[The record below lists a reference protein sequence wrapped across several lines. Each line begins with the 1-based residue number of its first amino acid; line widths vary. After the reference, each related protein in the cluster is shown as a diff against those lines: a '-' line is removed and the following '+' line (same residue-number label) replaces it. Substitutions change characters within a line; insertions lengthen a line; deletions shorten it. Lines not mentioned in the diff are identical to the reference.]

1 MNLLQTLVGGNLSF
15 LGLTPPPS
23 STEASPITA
32 NGLKAR
38 RERKRPSST
47 TLNDVTARRY
57 RTHDRELL
65 WEPRPVLPSRPSPPL
80 VTPAPDSSVSAAPE
94 KAEEPG
100 KTTLW
105 APAFLQAE
113 ETCGPMRVGTVTP
126 LMSSLRGWKTVRVFV
141 SSTFADMHSERECLV
156 KRVFPVLRKWCSE
169 RRLHLVEC
177 DLRWGVPKDSA
188 SGDTLRVCLG
198 ELDRCISENGHP
210 FFVSL
215 LGGRCGWIPTHD
227 QVPPAIQARYHW
239 IDGFSVTGME
249 ILHGVCRTR
258 TPNAV
263 FMLRDPSLISRLPR
277 EILPQFKEDTAEHN
291 EFVDQL
297 RRKVRSWFPASCFD
311 YSCTFSHVGAD
322 GKPVMINMEDFEAT
336 VLNFLKTSISQ
347 QYPEDHISPEPV
359 LLAKLPHT
367 SMLENKTRLCV
378 HDTTGSV
385 QLALSSLRDSH
396 PAIIQITGSAGSGK
410 STLLSEIEQEVL
422 KDSKWKVLV
431 HFAGAGPGS
440 KTSMNLLRRICME
453 WGGLKR
459 LEGEEDSIHSI
470 AMGVIGKLSK
480 LPKKFLLCIDDID
493 TLESSD
499 HPVPDWWLSNW
510 PNVSIMFTSCGP
522 FTFAFPK
529 MKVTSTIRAQCHK
542 AEEIIST
549 HLRESNKQLDSE
561 QMRLL
566 IEKYDAQQ
574 SPLYLVLACEE
585 LRVFG
590 IFEQVT
596 TFIRNMS
603 PTIPGLL
610 KQIYNRI
617 KGENSAVAV
626 DNFLGI
632 LTHCPES
639 LYEPEMQMALGI
651 SPSEFV
657 SLRQSLSVF
666 LAKSAEG
673 SSLTFAHSL
682 FKKVFSSIVPKAC
695 LTLVATLFESDQ
707 VEPTRRARVLPVI
720 LLEMQEKDRLARCL
734 SLWETFDFW
743 YNDETKYTLY
753 KFWYATAK
761 DDSMAKL
768 YHATLDKMTS
778 VEKEDLAYRYFRVG
792 ELMYYLARYD
802 DGLSFATT
810 SQAMSEPFHFGFNVT
825 HAYALNLLGRLYE
838 KKGEIDLSEANHK
851 KSLEIK
857 RKTRGC
863 PPDLIA
869 HSLNNLAGLYFHH
882 GKRHWDSLPLY
893 KEALAILKKLYGDQ
907 HVDIA
912 DVTSNMG
919 QVYYDMGKLEEAV
932 QLYEQT
938 IEMRKRL

>member
-1 MNLLQTLVGGNLSF
+1 
-15 LGLTPPPS
+15 
-23 STEASPITA
+23 
-32 NGLKAR
+32 
-38 RERKRPSST
+38 
-47 TLNDVTARRY
+47 
-57 RTHDRELL
+57 
-65 WEPRPVLPSRPSPPL
+65 
-80 VTPAPDSSVSAAPE
+80 
-94 KAEEPG
+94 
-100 KTTLW
+100 
-105 APAFLQAE
+105 
-113 ETCGPMRVGTVTP
+113 
-126 LMSSLRGWKTVRVFV
+126 
-141 SSTFADMHSERECLV
+141 
-156 KRVFPVLRKWCSE
+156 
-169 RRLHLVEC
+169 
-177 DLRWGVPKDSA
+177 
-188 SGDTLRVCLG
+188 
-198 ELDRCISENGHP
+198 
-210 FFVSL
+210 
-215 LGGRCGWIPTHD
+215 
-227 QVPPAIQARYHW
+227 
-239 IDGFSVTGME
+239 ME
-249 ILHGVCRTR
+249 ILPGVCRTR

-263 FMLRDPSLISRLPR
+263 FMLRDPSSISRLPR

-291 EFVDQL
+291 KFVDQL
-297 RRKVRSWFPASCFD
+297 RRKVRSWFPASCFY
-311 YSCTFSHVGAD
+311 YSCTFSHVGAN

-347 QYPEDHISPEPV
+347 QHPEDHISPEPV

-385 QLALSSLRDSH
+385 QLALSVLRDSH
-396 PAIIQITGSAGSGK
+396 PVIIQITGSAGSGK
-410 STLLSEIEQEVL
+410 STLLSEIEQEAL
-422 KDSKWKVLV
+422 KGRTRLENQYE
-431 HFAGAGPGS
+431 FIE
-440 KTSMNLLRRICME
+440 ICME

-470 AMGVIGKLSK
+470 AMGIIGKLSK
-480 LPKKFLLCIDDID
+480 LPKKFLLCIDDTD

-499 HPVPDWWLSNW
+499 HPVPDWWLSDW
-510 PNVSIMFTSCGP
+510 PNISMMFTTSCGP
-522 FTFAFPK
+522 FTFAVPK
-529 MKVTSTIRAQCHK
+529 MKVASTIR
-542 AEEIIST
+542 
-549 HLRESNKQLDSE
+549 
-561 QMRLL
+561 
-566 IEKYDAQQ
+566 
-574 SPLYLVLACEE
+574 
-585 LRVFG
+585 
-590 IFEQVT
+590 
-596 TFIRNMS
+596 
-603 PTIPGLL
+603 
-610 KQIYNRI
+610 
-617 KGENSAVAV
+617 ENSAVAV

-632 LTHCPES
+632 LTHCPEL
-639 LYEPEMQMALGI
+639 LYELEMQMALGI

-938 IEMRKRL
+938 IEMRKRLQGEAHPKTAIAFTNLANVFKRREDFPRAVSLFKQALAINRQVYKGDHPTIASDLVNLASCEICAGELEATYIPQLEEAYKIRKAAFGEEHALTQEALKLISDNSTAIEDPIEALPEIGFDLFG